1 MKMNCNIIPNGRK
14 KIMKF
19 EEVML
24 LIRNLSK
31 AQGFYGRM
39 LRDIKELD
47 VDGLEKFKEF
57 IEEKNFK
64 NDLEFILFIEGGE

>member
-1 MKMNCNIIPNGRK
+1 
-14 KIMKF
+14 MKF

-31 AQGFYGRM
+31 AQGFYGRL
-39 LRDIKELD
+39 LRDIKELN
-47 VDGLEKFKEF
+47 VDGLEKFKKF

-64 NDLEFILFIEGGE
+64 NDLEFILFIEGGK